1 MNHKIIMPQAAA
13 SILRRYKPEMDSVC
27 SLLNN
32 GIPEERG
39 SETEGEEKGATR

>member
-13 SILRRYKPEMDSVC
+13 LILRRYKPEMDSVC

-32 GIPEERG
+32 GILKERD
-39 SETEGEEKGATR
+39 SEAEGGEMGVIR

>member
-1 MNHKIIMPQAAA
+1 MNHKIIMTQAAA

-32 GIPEERG
+32 GILEERD
-39 SETEGEEKGATR
+39 SEAEGGEMGVIR

>member
-32 GIPEERG
+32 GIPEEHD
-39 SETEGEEKGATR
+39 SEAESGEMGATR

>member
-32 GIPEERG
+32 GIPEERD
-39 SETEGEEKGATR
+39 SEAEGGESEAIR